1 MKPGLLLIVPLS
13 MALFGCANVPDDS
26 RPSAA
31 LPAQFAAT
39 PPSQFTAI
47 LRPDW
52 WALFDD
58 SRLTGLVESA
68 LKNNVDVRLAAS
80 RVEETAAVLG
90 ITQSANWP
98 QLDLGAAVSR
108 SRASALNGQPL
119 APGGAESTTHRLA
132 LSTSFEIDL
141 WGKLRN
147 ANAAA
152 QAQLL
157 AAQYSQDAVQL
168 ALAASTAQTYF
179 SLRVLDAQ
187 LALNAATQTSREESL
202 KLVDK
207 RAAAGVASPL
217 EAAQARAALAA
228 VAAQRPEL
236 QRQRSLLENQLG
248 VLTAEPGLQV
258 AASNAL
264 PQPAIAPAGLPSAL
278 LERRPDVRQAEAQLQ
293 AARAQVQVVR
303 AALWPTLS
311 LSGSFGGQSAE
322 LVDLLK
328 GGARIWSIGPSLLLP
343 LIDGGRNA
351 ARTEQARAQ
360 AEQAAIGYQKAV
372 QAAFRDVADALA
384 STAQGAALEAEV
396 DKQRAAAAE
405 VLRIATRR
413 HEAGYAGYLE
423 VLDAQRGVQEADLA
437 LLRTRTLRLDA
448 SVVLIKALGGGW
460 VAQPR

>member
-1 MKPGLLLIVPLS
+1 MKRIFPL
-13 MALFGCANVPDDS
+13 MVVLAGCANVPDDS

-31 LPAQFAAT
+31 LPAQFASA

-58 SRLTGLVESA
+58 SNLTVLVEAA
-68 LKNNVDVRLAAS
+68 LKNNADVRLAAS

-90 ITQSANWP
+90 ITRSANWP
-98 QLDLGAAVSR
+98 QVDLGGAITR
-108 SRASALNGQPL
+108 SRASTLNGQPL

-157 AAQYSQDAVQL
+157 STQYAQDAVQL
-168 ALAASTAQTYF
+168 ALAASTAQAYF
-179 SLRVLDAQ
+179 GLRVLDAQ
-187 LALNAATQTSREESL
+187 LALNMATQTSREESL

-207 RAAAGVASPL
+207 RATAGLASPL
-217 EAAQARAALAA
+217 EAAQARAALAS
-228 VAAQRPEL
+228 VTAQRPEL

-248 VLTAEPGLQV
+248 VLTAQAGLKV
-258 AASNAL
+258 AVSNKL
-264 PQPAIAPAGLPSAL
+264 PAPANPPAGLPSAL

-293 AARAQVQVVR
+293 AARAQVQVAR

-328 GGARIWSIGPSLLLP
+328 SGARIWSIGPSLLLP

-360 AEQAAIGYQKAV
+360 AEQSAIGYQKAV

-384 STAQGAALEAEV
+384 GTEQGAAQEAET
-396 DKQRAAAAE
+396 DKQRSAAAE
-405 VLRIATRR
+405 VLRIAMRR

-423 VLDAQRGVQEADLA
+423 VLDAQRSVQDADLA
-437 LLRTRTLRLDA
+437 LLRTRALRLDA
-448 SVVLIKALGGGW
+448 SVALIKALGGGW
-460 VAQPR
+460 VAQKP